1 MVFGPPHELAP
12 EQHTTMAPTAYN
24 EKTEKDVEV
33 ASATTA
39 VKSEIFS
46 LSDIDPGVYMRR
58 VWPMNETI

>member
-1 MVFGPPHELAP
+1 
-12 EQHTTMAPTAYN
+12 MAPTTYN

-46 LSDIDPGVYMRR
+46 LSDVDPGVYIRR
-58 VWPMNETI
+58 GWPMNEAI